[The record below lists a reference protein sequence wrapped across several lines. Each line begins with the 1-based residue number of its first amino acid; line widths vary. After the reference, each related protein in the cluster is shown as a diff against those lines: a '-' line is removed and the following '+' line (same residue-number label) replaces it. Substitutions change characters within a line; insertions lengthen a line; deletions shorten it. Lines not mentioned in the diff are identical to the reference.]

1 MTLDDITEIP
11 LTKRCWMDINS
22 DGVSVQQYASK
33 HHCPIR
39 IALKLFG
46 IPVAY
51 VDIAAIIQMNGNEL
65 QIKGTPGEVERCRQ
79 ELLDGADVAYI
90 QIIR

>member
-39 IALKLFG
+39 IALKLLG

-51 VDIAAIIQMNGNEL
+51 VEMDAIIQMTGNKL
-65 QIKGTPGEVERCRQ
+65 QIKGSWEQVERCRQ
-79 ELLDGADVAYI
+79 ELLDGADAAYI